1 MPRHPLTSG
10 QIPGDELAGIR
21 CRVGSAGGKRRGVD
35 AAIFVDVPCRA
46 SGVGYAARD
55 VISGWLDAA
64 QCQGSSVCSS

>member
-1 MPRHPLTSG
+1 MKITVFLTASCN
-10 QIPGDELAGIR
+10 ER
-21 CRVGSAGGKRRGVD
+21 KRRGVD

-55 VISGWLDAA
+55 AISGCLDAA

>member
-1 MPRHPLTSG
+1 MLRHRERAWWARNRPQHAIS
-10 QIPGDELAGIR
+10 
-21 CRVGSAGGKRRGVD
+21 CKRRGVD

-55 VISGWLDAA
+55 AISGCLDAA